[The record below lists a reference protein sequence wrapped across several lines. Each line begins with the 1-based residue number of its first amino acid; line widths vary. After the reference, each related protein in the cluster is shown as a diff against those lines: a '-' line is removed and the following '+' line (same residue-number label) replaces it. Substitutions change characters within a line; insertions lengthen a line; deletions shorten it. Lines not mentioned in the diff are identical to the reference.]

1 MFKDTTRDRILGN
14 ELLSDDDFQTLRE
27 TGDETREMLLQ
38 AVRLLHFALPV
49 ASKGLTRNGT
59 RFAWLWRLAWNL
71 HMQTPCRRNFQTS
84 GIKFAGRCKNR
95 AKLS

>member
-49 ASKGLTRNGT
+49 ANPKE
-59 RFAWLWRLAWNL
+59 
-71 HMQTPCRRNFQTS
+71 TP
-84 GIKFAGRCKNR
+84 
-95 AKLS
+95 